1 MAYGRIGVSG
11 AMDSELA
18 ALIAALTQ
26 PAQETVQGLV
36 FRTGRLGAREVVLV
50 RCGIGKVSA
59 ARCTQVLI
67 DRFAPGAVINTGI
80 AGGLASGL
88 AVGDIVVADGLVQHD
103 FDAAPIGF
111 VRGCV
116 CMGDPGAPTVFAP
129 DAVLSALLAQ
139 TAGNAIG
146 AQRVHR
152 GLGPPGAHWIS
163 PARCPPPRP
172 GWLVAARSRPARAR
186 RAAGPPRPGRPGRP
200 VHLRRGGKGRHPPRV
215 PGRHGGGDGGRRGR
229 AGGEHERRAVCRG
242 ACDLGS
248 GRRHGRRVVRAVRA
262 ARGRGAGRG
271 RFAGAR
277 AAGLKARE
285 AAKGSPIRRC

>member
-1 MAYGRIGVSG
+1 MSYDRIGVIG

-18 ALIAALTQ
+18 ALIAALAQ
-26 PAQETVQGLV
+26 PARETVQGLV
-36 FRTGRLGAREVVLV
+36 FHTGRLGAREVVLV

-67 DRFAPGAVINTGI
+67 DRFAPDAVINTGI

-139 TAGNAIG
+139 
-146 AQRVHR
+146 
-152 GLGPPGAHWIS
+152 
-163 PARCPPPRP
+163 
-172 GWLVAARSRPARAR
+172 AASMS
-186 RAAGPPRPGRPGRP
+186 G
-200 VHLRRGGKGRHPPRV
+200 V
-215 PGRHGGGDGGRRGR
+215 PF
-229 AGGEHERRAVCRG
+229 A
-242 ACDLGS
+242 
-248 GRRHGRRVVRAVRA
+248 VVRAISDLADGTA
-262 ARGRGAGRG
+262 AAS
-271 RFAGAR
+271 FEQFEQH
-277 AAGLKARE
+277 AADAS
-285 AAKGSPIRRC
+285 AAAVLQALALLD

>member
-1 MAYGRIGVSG
+1 MAYGRIGVIG

-139 TAGNAIG
+139 TAG

-152 GLGPPGAHWIS
+152 GLVATGDQFISGA
-163 PARCPPPRP
+163 
-172 GWLVAARSRPARAR
+172 AAKAAIR
-186 RAAGPPRPGRPGRP
+186 RAFPAAMAAEME
-200 VHLRRGGKGRHPPRV
+200 GGAVAQAASMSGV
-215 PGRHGGGDGGRRGR
+215 PF
-229 AGGEHERRAVCRG
+229 A
-242 ACDLGS
+242 
-248 GRRHGRRVVRAVRA
+248 VVRAISDLADGTA
-262 ARGRGAGRG
+262 AAS
-271 RFAGAR
+271 FEQFEQH
-277 AAGLKARE
+277 AADAS
-285 AAKGSPIRRC
+285 AAAVLQALALLD

>member
-1 MAYGRIGVSG
+1 MAYGRIGVIG

-116 CMGDPGAPTVFAP
+116 CMGDPGAQAASMSGVPFA
-129 DAVLSALLAQ
+129 
-139 TAGNAIG
+139 
-146 AQRVHR
+146 
-152 GLGPPGAHWIS
+152 
-163 PARCPPPRP
+163 
-172 GWLVAARSRPARAR
+172 
-186 RAAGPPRPGRPGRP
+186 
-200 VHLRRGGKGRHPPRV
+200 
-215 PGRHGGGDGGRRGR
+215 
-229 AGGEHERRAVCRG
+229 
-242 ACDLGS
+242 
-248 GRRHGRRVVRAVRA
+248 VVRAISDLADGTA
-262 ARGRGAGRG
+262 AAS
-271 RFAGAR
+271 FEQFEQH
-277 AAGLKARE
+277 AADAS
-285 AAKGSPIRRC
+285 AAAVLQALALLD

>member
-1 MAYGRIGVSG
+1 MKPEHRLIGIIG
-11 AMDSELA
+11 AMDSELETLLA
-18 ALIAALTQ
+18 AMTEKK
-26 PAQETVQGLV
+26 QETLQGLV
-36 FRTGRLGAREVVLV
+36 FHTGRLGAREVVLV

-129 DAVLSALLAQ
+129 DAVLSALLAR

-152 GLGPPGAHWIS
+152 GLIATGDQFISGAEHKSALYSEFRAMAAEMEGGAI
-163 PARCPPPRP
+163 AQ
-172 GWLVAARSRPARAR
+172 VAAMDGVPFAVIRSISDLADGTAADSFDTFEKHAADASAAALRQALRA
-186 RAAGPPRPGRPGRP
+186 
-200 VHLRRGGKGRHPPRV
+200 L
-215 PGRHGGGDGGRRGR
+215 
-229 AGGEHERRAVCRG
+229 
-242 ACDLGS
+242 
-248 GRRHGRRVVRAVRA
+248 
-262 ARGRGAGRG
+262 
-271 RFAGAR
+271 
-277 AAGLKARE
+277 
-285 AAKGSPIRRC
+285 